1 MSPEVESFEYFS
13 PQGLPW
19 VCLAWA
25 CIYLFRPIATL
36 VHELGHALVAIIL
49 TKEKVFLTVGT
60 GKPYTLWKGRR
71 MEVSIS
77 IRNSIFGVTSFSEN
91 TTSRLVVFFILLGG
105 PVSSIIFSILGMNSL
120 LNFDLGLTAKSALI
134 GWTCINIL
142 VFLRS
147 ILPMTLQGTSK
158 ISEGVPSDG
167 LQLYKIL
174 RGLD

>member
-60 GKPYTLWKGRR
+60 GKPYTLWKG
-71 MEVSIS
+71 
-77 IRNSIFGVTSFSEN
+77 
-91 TTSRLVVFFILLGG
+91 L
-105 PVSSIIFSILGMNSL
+105 SL
-120 LNFDLGLTAKSALI
+120 I
-134 GWTCINIL
+134 HI
-142 VFLRS
+142 
-147 ILPMTLQGTSK
+147 
-158 ISEGVPSDG
+158 
-167 LQLYKIL
+167 
-174 RGLD
+174 